1 MSKYCYKNGA
11 DRSASD
17 RVATNCQFVKNT
29 VFVKYNKV
37 NHNKTKYAY
46 IVIENSFNENQVCER
61 KIHKSCK

>member
-1 MSKYCYKNGA
+1 VSKYCYKNGA

-37 NHNKTKYAY
+37 NHNKMKYAY
-46 IVIENSFNENQVCER
+46 IVMFQLE
-61 KIHKSCK
+61 